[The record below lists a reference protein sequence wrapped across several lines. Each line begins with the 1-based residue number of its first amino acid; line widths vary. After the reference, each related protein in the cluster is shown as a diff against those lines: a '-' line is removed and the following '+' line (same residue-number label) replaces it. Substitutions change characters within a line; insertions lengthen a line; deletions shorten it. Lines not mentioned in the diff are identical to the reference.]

1 MALQN
6 PYNVYQY
13 DMRKLIYTL
22 SSIFCFTLGA
32 ASLGWSISPQKSSDA
47 HERDANVSALDEWK
61 SLAEQ
66 GELDAQMHLAT
77 LYREGKDVPQDYK
90 AAVKWFTLAADQGD
104 VVAQYNLGIMH
115 SFGLGTIADYNASV
129 RWYKLAAEQGN
140 PTAQYNLGRLYYLGQ
155 GVSENLVYAHMWA
168 HHSSSNGFKMGDAL
182 KELLTELMTPNEVK
196 EAQLLTIECLE
207 KNYKGC

>member
-115 SFGLGTIADYNASV
+115 SFGLGVVPNYQPAV
-129 RWYKLAAEQGN
+129 KWYTLSAEQGN
-140 PTAQYNLGRLYYLGQ
+140 ALAQYNLGRLYYLGK
-155 GVSENLVYAHMWA
+155 GVSENMVYAHMWA
-168 HHSSSNGFKMGDAL
+168 KQASSKGF
-182 KELLTELMTPNEVK
+182 ELLPSLV
-196 EAQLLTIECLE
+196 
-207 KNYKGC
+207 